1 MVVLRYSRYRTADRL
16 RTKYPGVAGSARG
29 VLGSGTMTTLE
40 QIEMVEAWAW
50 LHAGGGL
57 PEWDQGFG
65 NGHRK
70 MELLYF
76 RYLRNKWHHVGEQWY
91 KYALWAAETYA
102 GRVEGDLVEY
112 SKNEVRKKFT
122 RTPTD
127 KNPLTPRQVDDVI
140 RNLPPAVP
148 PFNGARRLTRT
159 LESLMQD
166 DWSMAAGW
174 KIDGFPLGTISI
186 RHFRPD
192 LSNYMVNKKITE
204 AEEQIHE

>member
-16 RTKYPGVAGSARG
+16 RTKYPGVAGSPTG

-40 QIEMVEAWAW
+40 QVELVEAWAW

-65 NGHRK
+65 HGHQR
-70 MELLYF
+70 MELLFFAYM
-76 RYLRNKWHHVGEQWY
+76 RNKWTHVGQQWY

-102 GRVEGDLVEY
+102 GRVEGDLVQY

-122 RTPTD
+122 RTTKD
-127 KNPLTPRQVDDVI
+127 KNPLSPKQVDEVL
-140 RNLPPAVP
+140 RNLPP
-148 PFNGARRLTRT
+148 FDEARRLTRT
-159 LESLMQD
+159 LEALLED
-166 DWSMAAGW
+166 DWTMAAQW
-174 KIDGFPLGTISI
+174 KIDGFPLGTKSL